1 MGKVI
6 YSMNVSLDGYVET
19 PDHSL
24 DWALVDEEVHGWW
37 NEQMRRADAVVWGRR
52 IFELMAAHWPTAQSD
67 PSATPAMLEF
77 AGFVNPKPKIVFS
90 TTLREV
96 GWNGRL
102 VSGDV
107 GEALSRIREEFDG
120 DLDVAGPQLAHQFVR
135 RGLVDEFHLMV
146 NPVILGAGTP
156 FFPPLETP
164 LRLRPTV
171 VHRFE
176 SGVVLLGYAATG

>member
-24 DWALVDEEVHGWW
+24 DWALVDDDLHGWW

-52 IFELMAAHWPTAQSD
+52 IFELMAAYWPTAPSD
-67 PSATPAMLEF
+67 PEATPAMLEF
-77 AGFVNPKPKIVFS
+77 ARIVNPKPKVVFS

-102 VSGDV
+102 ASGDV
-107 GEALSRIREEFDG
+107 GEALARLRNEFEG
-120 DLDVAGPQLAHQFVR
+120 DLDVAGPRLAHQFVR
-135 RGLVDEFHLMV
+135 RGLVDEYRLMV
-146 NPVILGAGTP
+146 HPVILGAGTP
-156 FFPPLETP
+156 FFPRLDAP
-164 LRLRPTV
+164 LRLRQTE
-171 VHRFE
+171 VHRFA
-176 SGVVLLGYAATG
+176 SGVVLLGYSAAS